1 MKKSYLKLSI
11 ILLVFLIVDG
21 FLQFLPLNPV
31 LHHWLNILILL
42 IFMVILIAF
51 LKITLLNP
59 LQEINQSLQLFRETG
74 SGRSTVGQPRLFKE
88 IGEIFANLEYVFI
101 LLHKKTIETKEA
113 REFLEM
119 LMQTAQAIVIKFDK
133 GMHPIYMNDYG
144 LKKFQIE
151 NQNIGSLSISDFL
164 EGRIIHEI
172 LQELKAKDHIADRET
187 AINLKTGEKIDIALS
202 ISLIRDLDNKIIGYL
217 AVIADISKRK
227 KAEINLRNQIIF
239 SQQIFQSIPEMI
251 IIVDCKLRITFFNR
265 RAHNVI
271 KSSADTIIG
280 QNLNFILSKIATE
293 SGFDELVRN
302 VIEGSNSIHRINTIN
317 PILEEES
324 YVDLIVEPLKSGKIT
339 IGGIILLRDIS
350 EWRGL
355 TAQLRS
361 LQGFMQ
367 KLINASPYAVISI
380 NSNNLITTWN
390 MSAEKILGVPFAAA
404 FGENLYTLL
413 PLFNNYKDIINE
425 IMILKKTI
433 YLNDEKIFIGEEA
446 FIVANLTLYPV
457 TAEQNGVVIHI
468 EDVSALK
475 KLESSL
481 LQAQKMESL
490 GLLTSHIVHDF
501 NNLLSGIMGYASLLE
516 KKIADDPKLKKYV
529 STIINSSERASTLI
543 SQLLNFSRKK
553 LAEKEIINI
562 NDLIRESLD
571 FLSMSL
577 KTIQFDV
584 QLHPSP
590 ILLQADKTKIS
601 QTLINLLINA
611 KDAVET
617 CPRPTITIRT
627 SLIDIS
633 NQQNLLDGRYAL
645 IQVGDNG
652 SGISREHL
660 NRIFEPFFTTKGPGR
675 GTGQGLAIVQEII
688 KDYNGRI
695 EVESEIGRGSMFTI
709 LLPALEKESYRASV
723 EEEKEPATAL
733 EGLVLF
739 IDDEEVVR
747 EIGSDMLK
755 TLGMKCLIAGNGSEG
770 IEMFKKNSAQIKLV
784 ILDIEMPGISGEK
797 VFHVLTDI
805 SPEVK
810 ILIASGYGKEY
821 LETTIFKSKIDHFL
835 PKPFNIEQLSY
846 QINRLLGGSNVR

>member
-1 MKKSYLKLSI
+1 MKRLYLR
-11 ILLVFLIVDG
+11 LLLLLIVFVAVG
-21 FLQFLPLNPV
+21 GMLQFLPLNSVWQHGLNALLLLVFTALLLV
-31 LHHWLNILILL
+31 LFKSRL
-42 IFMVILIAF
+42 V
-51 LKITLLNP
+51 TP
-59 LQEINQSLQLFRETG
+59 LREIKRSLQLFEQNGGGGVPGAR
-74 SGRSTVGQPRLFKE
+74 PRLSGE
-88 IGEIFANLEYVFI
+88 IEEIFAGLDTVFAH
-101 LLHKKTIETKEA
+101 LHRQTMETREA
-113 REFLEM
+113 KEFLEK
-119 LMQTAQAIVIKFDK
+119 LMQTAQAMVIKFDRR
-133 GMHPIYMNDYG
+133 MHPIYMNDYG

-151 NQNIGSLSISDFL
+151 NQNIASLRITDFL
-164 EGRIIHEI
+164 EKKFIREI
-172 LQELKAKDHIADRET
+172 LRELKEKDHIVDKET
-187 AINLKTGEKIDIALS
+187 TMVLRTGEKLDASLS
-202 ISLIRDLDNKIIGYL
+202 LSMIRDPDSRVSGYL

-227 KAEINLRNQIIF
+227 KAEINLKNQILF

-251 IIVDCKLRITFFNR
+251 IIVDRKLRITFFNK
-265 RAHNVI
+265 RAHDAIRKTTEN
-271 KSSADTIIG
+271 SIG
-280 QNLNFILSKIATE
+280 QNLSLILSKIASE

-302 VIEGSNSIHRINTIN
+302 VIEGGTSVHRINTVN

-324 YVDLIVEPLKSGKIT
+324 YVDLIVEPLKSGKII

-367 KLINASPYAVISI
+367 KLINASPYAVVSI
-380 NSNNLITTWN
+380 NNSSLITTWN
-390 MSAEKILGVPFAAA
+390 FSAEKILGVPFAAA
-404 FGENLYTLL
+404 FGQNIYTLL
-413 PLFNNYKDIINE
+413 PLFNQYKDIINE

-516 KKIADDPKLKKYV
+516 KKIGDDPKIKKYV

-543 SQLLNFSRKK
+543 GQLLNFSRKK

-562 NDLIRESLD
+562 NELIRESLD

-577 KTIQFDV
+577 KTIHFDV
-584 QLHPSP
+584 QLLASP
-590 ILLQADKTKIS
+590 IMLQADKTKIS
-601 QTLINLLINA
+601 QTLINLIINA

-617 CPRPTITIRT
+617 AARPTISIKTGLT
-627 SLIDIS
+627 EIS
-633 NQQNLLDGRYAL
+633 NQKNLLDGRYAL
-645 IQVGDNG
+645 IQVSDNG
-652 SGISREHL
+652 SGISQENL
-660 NRIFEPFFTTKGPGR
+660 DKIFEPFFTTKGQGR
-675 GTGQGLAIVQEII
+675 GTGQGLAIVQEIV

-695 EVESEIGRGSMFTI
+695 QVESEVGSGSTFTI
-709 LLPALEKESYRASV
+709 LLPLSEKEGCRTGS
-723 EEEKEPATAL
+723 EKEKEPAAAL
-733 EGLVLF
+733 EGLVLLV
-739 IDDEEVVR
+739 DDEEVVR

-755 TLGMKCLIAGNGSEG
+755 NMGMKCLVASNGGEG
-770 IEMFKKNSAQIKLV
+770 IEIFQIKVV
-784 ILDIEMPGISGEK
+784 ILDVEMPGLSGEN
-797 VFHVLTDI
+797 VFRALREI
-805 SPEVK
+805 SPGVK
-810 ILIASGYGKEY
+810 VLIASGYGKEY
-821 LETTIFKSKIDHFL
+821 LETTRFKCKIEHFL

-846 QINRLLGGSNVR
+846 QINRLLGGKNV